1 MFILFSSYASFHQCL
16 YLTSVR
22 TGSYIGNL
30 PSKVVII
37 IAIHTKLLQ
46 RHDVIIEKY
55 IYNKKGIELRKRN
68 EIEFSNI

>member
-1 MFILFSSYASFHQCL
+1 MTMSLHKLQL
-16 YLTSVR
+16 V
-22 TGSYIGNL
+22 
-30 PSKVVII
+30 I